1 MTQNT
6 LKPLSDNIH
15 LLGDILGDTLRQL
28 EGPRVFNTVE
38 KLRRLSQKARLGRKD
53 AHREIEHILKNLPH
67 DDKYKIVKAFTEF
80 LRLANLCEQVH
91 RIRRRHDYRMA
102 GKAPQ
107 RAAPLDTFQR
117 LLKSGIPA
125 AQIKKALLD
134 IQIELVL
141 TAHPTEAELPQAI
154 RTYRDL
160 SACLLKLD
168 STELAHFDR
177 NLVLQE
183 IRSLIMQLW
192 LSSAVRD
199 EKPTPVDEARYGLE
213 LAERILWHTVPHF
226 HYQMSDAYKQAV
238 GDMSQ
243 VFPHP
248 IRFSSWMGGD
258 RDGHPGVTS
267 AVTREVLLETS
278 AAACKRYMA
287 ALADL
292 RSLINFSADDKG
304 ARLQKLC
311 HQQLDALTRQLETF
325 QKQLGT
331 AVPAFDR
338 AAFLK
343 GLNGLQA
350 FLKKCGLED
359 LAKAPLQELIWR
371 VRIFGLSFLKLDIR
385 QSADV
390 HDTVVQELLGPQYG
404 TLQEADKI
412 KHLMAALRKPVKLPT
427 RKSPLAKEVLA
438 TLKLYQTM
446 PKEFLGPYIISM
458 AAHASDMLGVQFL
471 MRAAGVT
478 RNVPICPLFET
489 PDSLQNATAT
499 MATLYALPVY
509 KKHAGQ
515 DQHIMIGYSDS
526 AKRGGYLNAAWE
538 IHKLQSG
545 LTQLGK
551 KSGIKTIFFH
561 GRGGSVARGGGP
573 IETALMALPR
583 PHLSRTIRITEQGE
597 AINAKFGLPEVA
609 ERTMELYLSGFM
621 ESLLCKPEKVEP
633 EWRSTMERLAQNAAT
648 AFRDVVYENPDF
660 MPHYMQITPTG
671 ELGLLNIGS
680 RPGRR
685 KKDNGLEGLRAI
697 PWVFGWTQSRTLLP
711 AWLGIAEALEA
722 DIKAGHLK
730 RLQKMYQGWPFFRS
744 VMDLVEMVVAKADVQ
759 ITEYYSTLL
768 VAPELQGMTKDYM
781 KRLAR
786 TKKTLKAVMQHKEIL
801 ETMPVLARSI
811 RLRSPYVDVLNIL
824 QAHLLKEYR
833 AHKNPPDSLCRTLAL
848 TMGGISAGMR
858 NTG

>member
-15 LLGDILGDTLRQL
+15 LLGDILGDTLQQL

-38 KLRRLSQKARLGRKD
+38 KLRRLAQKARLGRKD
-53 AHREIEHILKNLPH
+53 AHREIEQILKNLTH
-67 DDKYKIVKAFTEF
+67 DDKYKTVKAFTEF

-91 RIRRRHDYRMA
+91 RIRRRHDYRLA

-125 AQIKKALLD
+125 AQIKQALLD

-168 STELAHFDR
+168 SKELASFDR

-213 LAERILWHTVPHF
+213 LAERILWYTVPHF

-258 RDGHPGVTS
+258 RDGHPGVT
-267 AVTREVLLETS
+267 AVVTREVLLETS
-278 AAACKRYMA
+278 AAACKRYLE

-292 RSLINFSADDKG
+292 RHMLGFSADEKG
-304 ARLQKLC
+304 LRLRKTC
-311 HQQLDALTRQLETF
+311 HRQLDALTVKLNEF
-325 QKQLGT
+325 QKQLGKT
-331 AVPAFDR
+331 TPRFNRDD
-338 AAFLK
+338 FLK
-343 GLNGLQA
+343 ALYTLQK
-350 FLKKCGLED
+350 FLQKSGLEA
-359 LAKAPLQELIWR
+359 LAKDPLQQLIWR

-390 HDTVVQELLGPQYG
+390 HEAALQELLGAKYAQASEP
-404 TLQEADKI
+404 EKI
-412 KHLMAALRKPVKLPT
+412 RLLTAALRKPVKPHGKT
-427 RKSPLAKEVLA
+427 SAQTKEA
-438 TLKLYQTM
+438 IKTLQLYQTM
-446 PKEFLGPYIISM
+446 PAEFLGPYIISM
-458 AAHASDMLGVQFL
+458 AANVSDMLGVQFL
-471 MRAAGVT
+471 MKAAGVT
-478 RNVPICPLFET
+478 RKVPICPLFET
-489 PDSLQNATAT
+489 PDSLQNATST
-499 MATLYALPVY
+499 MQALYAIPAY
-509 KKHAGQ
+509 KKHVGH

-538 IHKLQSG
+538 IHKLQSN
-545 LTQLGK
+545 LTKLGK
-551 KSGIKTIFFH
+551 KFGIKSVFFH

-621 ESLLCKPEKVEP
+621 ESLLSKPEKIEP
-633 EWRSTMERLAQNAAT
+633 EWITTMERLAQNASA
-648 AFRDVVYENPDF
+648 AFRAVVYEDPDF
-660 MPHYMQITPTG
+660 MQHYMQITPTG

-711 AWLGIAEALEA
+711 AWLGIVEALDA
-722 DIKAGHLK
+722 DIKAGNLK
-730 RLQKMYQGWPFFRS
+730 RLQKMYQNWPFFRS

-768 VAPELQGMTKDYM
+768 VSPALQGMTKDYM

-786 TKKTLKAVMQHKEIL
+786 TKKTLKSVMQHKEIL

-833 AHKNPPDSLCRTLAL
+833 SHAKPPASLCRTLAL